1 MITRFVHHPDGI
13 IYIDGGSGRVAL
25 PLAEFMIDEPD
36 YPSLPDGIAGFVYEP
51 GRRHAAFDIEGNT
64 RAGTILEA
72 TLDGYI
78 AKAATYAASMA
89 ARHAP
94 PALTFGEIKTSAL
107 ASVDRAAEA
116 ARLRWVTPGEVKQ
129 AIYTQKAAEADRLAQ
144 DADPD
149 PADYPLLAPE
159 AAARGLALTE
169 FGAVVR
175 STRDTWLAV
184 AGQIEASAVT
194 AKAAI
199 SAAADAAAVQAIL
212 DNLSWPAPPA

>member
-1 MITRFVHHPDGI
+1 MKKALIHGSRICQIVDPGEEFPVAPGLEWHDVPD
-13 IYIDGGSGRVAL
+13 DTTTEDTWNGSSV
-25 PLAEFMIDEPD
+25 
-36 YPSLPDGIAGFVYEP
+36 V
-51 GRRHAAFDIEGNT
+51 
-64 RAGTILEA
+64 
-72 TLDGYI
+72 
-78 AKAATYAASMA
+78 KAASPNLA
-89 ARHAP
+89 
-94 PALTFGEIKTSAL
+94 EIKTSAL
-107 ASVDRAAEA
+107 ASIDRAAEA

-129 AIYTQKAAEADRLAQ
+129 AVYAAKAAEADRLAQ

-159 AAARGLALTE
+159 AAARGLSLTE